1 VLIKND
7 RAGKRIIRRIQSSH
21 NTKSYAS
28 FFNLSERR
36 KIMRQLRIPL
46 VAPNREPKEKVP
58 PKKEKKRDFNVSF
71 DLDKDQDF
79 FVDFSI

>member
-1 VLIKND
+1 
-7 RAGKRIIRRIQSSH
+7 
-21 NTKSYAS
+21 
-28 FFNLSERR
+28 
-36 KIMRQLRIPL
+36 MRQLRIPL